1 MCNYDSTY
9 VRVVNDYEISLRSLT
24 LSRGSNFDPI
34 LAKINGNID
43 LTDSDKKTLFQLY
56 NFTYSNRLKVA
67 LSSFM

>member
-9 VRVVNDYEISLRSLT
+9 VRVVNDYEISLRSLA

-34 LAKINGNID
+34 LVKINGNID

>member
-9 VRVVNDYEISLRSLT
+9 VRVVNDYEISLRSLA

>member
-9 VRVVNDYEISLRSLT
+9 VRVINDYEISLNALAASKGT
-24 LSRGSNFDPI
+24 KFSPI
-34 LAKINGNID
+34 LNKLNNNID
-43 LTDSDKKTLFQLY
+43 LSEVDKKTLFQLY

>member
-9 VRVVNDYEISLRSLT
+9 VRVVNDYEISLRSLA

-43 LTDSDKKTLFQLY
+43 LTDSDKKTVRQLY
-56 NFTYSNRLKVA
+56 NFSCSNKLRIA